1 MSGILRGQI
10 LAGRR
15 AGLAL
20 AGLAALGPAALGPA
34 AGLAALATTASAL
47 AGCGSS
53 DPAKADAIPDNFD
66 RNALLAHLGEH
77 VLLPI
82 QATFDARANA
92 LPAAIAAYCDALD
105 AGTPGTTLESAR
117 AAWREA
123 IDAWQHAEALL
134 VGPAAMDNKALR
146 DRIYAWPLLAPCD
159 VDRDVASRWAN
170 PASYDVS
177 TKLQRQRSLLAI
189 EYLLFP
195 QTDAHNCAITPP
207 GWDALGADLLRARC
221 RLAEVLATD
230 VAAAAT
236 TLHTAWRADGGN
248 YVGELARAGMGTSIP
263 SAHAGVNLV
272 SDSFFYVDRMVKDM
286 KLAEAAGIAVNACGT
301 VQEPCIREV
310 ELRFADRAT
319 TAIRINLA
327 TLREAITGTTP
338 AADGPGFDD
347 FLIAIGQPEV
357 ATRVTAALDAAIA
370 KADALPESFLG
381 ALTNDY
387 AAIVEAHAATKEF
400 TNDLKSQFLTLL
412 ALDIP
417 DDVASDND

>member
-1 MSGILRGQI
+1 MFPRVVPRSAVPRSGHASLAVLVAGVCACGQ
-10 LAGRR
+10 
-15 AGLAL
+15 
-20 AGLAALGPAALGPA
+20 P
-34 AGLAALATTASAL
+34 
-47 AGCGSS
+47 SS
-53 DPAKADAIPDNFD
+53 TKPDAIADQFD
-66 RNALLAHLGEH
+66 RNALLAHLSEH

-82 QATFDARANA
+82 HATFDAKANA
-92 LPAAIAAYCDALD
+92 LPAAIAAHCDALD
-105 AGTPGTTLESAR
+105 AGTPGTTLETAR
-117 AAWREA
+117 AAWRDA
-123 IDAWQHAEALL
+123 IDSWQRAEQLL
-134 VGPAAMDNKALR
+134 IGPAEMDNKALR

-170 PASYDVS
+170 PASYDLS

-195 QTDAHNCAITPP
+195 QSEAHNCAIAPT
-207 GWDALGADLLRARC
+207 GWDALGGDLPRARC
-221 RLAEVLATD
+221 RLAHVLASD

-248 YVGELARAGMGTSIP
+248 YAGELAQAGNGSSIS

-272 SDSFFYVDRMVKDM
+272 SNSFFYVDRMVKDM

-301 VQEPCIREV
+301 VQEPCLREV

-319 TAIRINLA
+319 TAIRINLT
-327 TLREAITGTTP
+327 TLREAITGTT
-338 AADGPGFDD
+338 AAIDGPGFDD
-347 FLIAIGQPEV
+347 FLIAVGQPDV
-357 ATRVTAALDAAIA
+357 AARMTAELDAAIA
-370 KADALPESFLG
+370 KATALPESFVG
-381 ALTNDY
+381 ALTTNY
-387 AAIVEAHAATKEF
+387 AAIVDSHAALKLF